1 MFWIRFRS
9 SVMLMIITTASLLIG
24 RELLFGILVLIS
36 LIGMTELYQVVGMK
50 KSLPAMAGYVTCLIY
65 DGLVYIKKDEYCF
78 RLGII
83 FLLVLMFTYIICFPK
98 YRSEQIT
105 MIYFGFYYVAVM
117 LMFIYQ
123 VRMAKGG
130 EYLVWLIF
138 IGAWGSDTFAY
149 LIGRKFGKYKI
160 VPKLSPKKSAQGCIA
175 GVFGAAFLG
184 FLFALVFSNHMKE
197 MKNPLLAFTI
207 IGGCSSIISQMGDLA
222 ASAIKRNHEIKDYGT
237 LIPGHGGVLDRFDS
251 IIFTAP
257 VVYFLSQI
265 LM

>member
-1 MFWIRFRS
+1 
-9 SVMLMIITTASLLIG
+9 MIEEHPPIMVNASKGFFISFIWF
-24 RELLFGILVLIS
+24 ENTSANKNPKNAAPKTPAIHPCVGILVLIS

-184 FLFALVFSNHMKE
+184 FLFALVFS
-197 MKNPLLAFTI
+197 LL
-207 IGGCSSIISQMGDLA
+207 
-222 ASAIKRNHEIKDYGT
+222 
-237 LIPGHGGVLDRFDS
+237 
-251 IIFTAP
+251 
-257 VVYFLSQI
+257 VVGS
-265 LM
+265 